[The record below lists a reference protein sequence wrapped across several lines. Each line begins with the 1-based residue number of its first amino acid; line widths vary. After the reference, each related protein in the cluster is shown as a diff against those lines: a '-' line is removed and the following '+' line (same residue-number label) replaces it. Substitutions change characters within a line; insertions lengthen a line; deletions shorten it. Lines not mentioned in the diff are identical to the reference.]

1 MEVDRDLIDYDYIDY
16 IKKQWSDNNLKY
28 IVMGSCISF
37 YNFRV
42 DYASGKQHYDGE
54 LFLEENKQG
63 GIPVTFMNMDA
74 ARTKLSVPKIFR
86 LNIRVCNKRILHPWM
101 YTFCKQKKSFGA
113 SEAEKNMVKGWWS
126 LCYDKFDNTLAE
138 WLIKL
143 HNNQIRDR
151 EKFNVK
157 AANNCLSDFWQS
169 TIQELIEA
177 IVHIHDCGLFHGSL
191 NVYDNYVVVGDQLK
205 LFNISGRLESLR
217 VQDQHSRKIQ
227 DFQEFRDTLKIL
239 MRTKITWLERDGFF
253 KCFDEKFDSYEK
265 YVEKLKNHPF
275 LLSPLER
282 LKYITSI
289 YYDDK
294 FGVEKKLN
302 EDTKFSKF
310 VDWPRY
316 RHKFEP
322 FLLKVLETR
331 NGKPYGDSPSEL
343 LRFLRNTYIH
353 YRQYSKKAEDIQN
366 VDTAFRTCWVG
377 FFDMVHLIK

>member
-1 MEVDRDLIDYDYIDY
+1 MEVDRDLIDYNYIDY

-37 YNFRV
+37 YNFHV
-42 DYASGKQHYDGE
+42 DYASEKRHYDGQ

-86 LNIRVCNKRILHPWM
+86 
-101 YTFCKQKKSFGA
+101 
-113 SEAEKNMVKGWWS
+113 
-126 LCYDKFDNTLAE
+126 
-138 WLIKL
+138 
-143 HNNQIRDR
+143 
-151 EKFNVK
+151 
-157 AANNCLSDFWQS
+157 
-169 TIQELIEA
+169 ELIEA
-177 IVHIHDCGLFHGSL
+177 IVHIHGCGLFHGSL

-205 LFNISGRLESLR
+205 LFNVGGRLESLR
-217 VQDQHSRKIQ
+217 VQDQHAMKIQ

-239 MRTKITWLERDGFF
+239 MQTKITWPERDGFF

-275 LLSPLER
+275 LLTPLER

-294 FGVEKKLN
+294 FGVETKLN
-302 EDTKFSKF
+302 EDTNFSKF
-310 VDWPRY
+310 QDWPKY

-322 FLLKVLETR
+322 LLLKVLETR
-331 NGKPYGDSPSEL
+331 TGKPYGDSPSEL
-343 LRFLRNTYIH
+343 LRTR
-353 YRQYSKKAEDIQN
+353 
-366 VDTAFRTCWVG
+366 WVG
-377 FFDMVHLIK
+377 FFDMVHLIN

>member
-1 MEVDRDLIDYDYIDY
+1 MEVDRDLIDYNYIDY
-16 IKKQWSDNNLKY
+16 IKKEWSDNNLKY

-37 YNFRV
+37 YNFHV
-42 DYASGKQHYDGE
+42 DYASEKQHYDGQ

-86 LNIRVCNKRILHPWM
+86 LNIRVCNKRILRPWM
-101 YTFCKQKKSFGA
+101 YTFCKQKKSLGA

-126 LCYDKFDNTLAE
+126 LCYDK
-138 WLIKL
+138 
-143 HNNQIRDR
+143 
-151 EKFNVK
+151 
-157 AANNCLSDFWQS
+157 
-169 TIQELIEA
+169 ELIEA
-177 IVHIHDCGLFHGSL
+177 IVHIHGCGLFHGSL

-205 LFNISGRLESLR
+205 LFNVGGRLESLR
-217 VQDQHSRKIQ
+217 VQDQHAMKIQ

-239 MRTKITWLERDGFF
+239 MQTKITWPERDGFF

-275 LLSPLER
+275 LLTPLER

-294 FGVEKKLN
+294 FGVETKLN
-302 EDTKFSKF
+302 EDTNFSKF
-310 VDWPRY
+310 QDWPKY

-322 FLLKVLETR
+322 LLLKVLETR
-331 NGKPYGDSPSEL
+331 TGKPYGDSPSEL
-343 LRFLRNTYIH
+343 LRTR
-353 YRQYSKKAEDIQN
+353 
-366 VDTAFRTCWVG
+366 WVG
-377 FFDMVHLIK
+377 FFDMVHLIN